1 MGDQMSSEAADGADE
16 VLVDSDATNPQAGSP
31 QRKRLLVQTVGTG
44 PNVHKS
50 LLKSIEDQRPDRVLQ
65 LCTHGSFYRD
75 SGEKDAPSPAPSP
88 STIDAFD
95 GEWAGRATCQ
105 VERVAFYIDEEE
117 RDAVVGWAAR
127 CLPASPNLLQELMR
141 GFETAI
147 RDAVRELGD
156 CEVLL
161 DFTSGTKAMSAALV
175 AVGRD
180 LGADSFLYVSG
191 PREPESGRVFES
203 ETVESVAR
211 APLTIAARLEQLHV
225 LFANHRFSAI
235 EREAESL
242 IAVAKEQRSHHRRR
256 DIEALRDLAKICDLW
271 DRFQWAETKRLL
283 DEIGQKRLGK
293 LDAAGWPAHE
303 IERWRGHV
311 SRVVASEVGMDRLI
325 DLLANAERR
334 SRDGA
339 HDDAVA
345 RCYRLCEYI
354 AQVRLGERLSD
365 AGDKLKDEL
374 DFKQWT
380 TLPRDAKEL
389 IERDYCRREADGSPF
404 KGPLRLGLDGLH
416 RVLEACGDPYGQS
429 FMDDYGRQHSNLGE
443 LGHLLKVRNKSF
455 LAHGSRPVDRSTAE
469 RLFEWCVTLLA
480 RHGNLNA
487 SQIRQR
493 LDGAAF
499 PRNTN
504 VARSSGVPS

>member
-1 MGDQMSSEAADGADE
+1 MGDHMSSAAADGADE
-16 VLVDSDATNPQAGSP
+16 VIVDSDVTNPQSGSP
-31 QRKRLLVQTVGTG
+31 QPKRLLVQTVGTG
-44 PNVHKS
+44 PDVHKS
-50 LLKSIEDQRPDRVLQ
+50 LLKSIAEYRPDRVLQ
-65 LCTHGSFYRD
+65 LCTHGSFHRE
-75 SGEKDAPSPAPSP
+75 SGEKAAPAPGPSP

-105 VERVAFYIDEEE
+105 VERVAFYIDEKE
-117 RDAVVGWAAR
+117 REAVAGRAAR
-127 CLPASPNLLQELMR
+127 CLRASPNLLQELMR

-147 RDAVRELGD
+147 RDAVREWGD

-203 ETVESVAR
+203 TTVESVAR
-211 APLTIAARLEQLHV
+211 APLTIAARLEQMHV

-235 EREAESL
+235 EREAASL
-242 IAVAKEQRSHHRRR
+242 IAVAKEQRNGDRRR
-256 DIEALRDLAKICDLW
+256 DIEAIRDLAGICDLW
-271 DRFQWAETKRLL
+271 ERFQWAEAKRLL
-283 DEIGQKRLGK
+283 DEMGPKRLGK
-293 LDAAGWPAHE
+293 LDDAGWPAHE
-303 IERWRGHV
+303 RERWRGHV

-325 DLLANAERR
+325 DLLANAKRR
-334 SRDGA
+334 SHDGA

-354 AQVRLGERLSD
+354 AQVRLGERYLGTANTLVSELTAAEWQALPPD
-365 AGDKLKDEL
+365 AI
-374 DFKQWT
+374 
-380 TLPRDAKEL
+380 AL
-389 IERDYCRREADGSPF
+389 IERDYCRREADGTPHR
-404 KGPLRLGLDGLH
+404 GPLRLGLDGIH
-416 RVLEACGDPYGQS
+416 RVLEACGDPYGRS

-443 LGHLLKVRNKSF
+443 LGRLLKARNKSF

-469 RLFEWCVTLLA
+469 HLFEWCVTLLA
-480 RHGNLNA
+480 RHGDLDA